1 MRENLYELL
10 KKIIQH
16 PEKKEILEELLAKEI
31 RHKSFLQNI
40 FGERMKI

>member
-16 PEKKEILEELLAKEI
+16 PEKKEILEELLTKEI
-31 RHKSFLQNI
+31 RKMIKI
-40 FGERMKI
+40 FFETLMLKK